1 MNLAVGTVLFVR
13 MFPNFEGKTFNVKN
27 YFNCTTANEVY
38 VYFVSIVTNV
48 FTSEKPG
55 TPCTKDIC

>member
-1 MNLAVGTVLFVR
+1 MLYIYNTYTFT
-13 MFPNFEGKTFNVKN
+13 NFEGKTFNVKKIILIVQRQMW
-27 YFNCTTANEVY
+27 FTL
-38 VYFVSIVTNV
+38 YFVNIVTNL